1 MEHMRTDPAR
11 RRRRPKSTKH
21 TTQRA
26 RTPQT
31 HVAAH
36 MIRPRGAQV
45 PWAAPRPTLP
55 SCLAG
60 SHIISGSGHGAPRAS
75 SLRASLDTI
84 ECAVLLRPPPRT
96 TIRDGAA
103 GSRCPARP
111 NRRGGREPNA
121 PAAATNL
128 SRTTSRPAA
137 ILRRRHA
144 QAQGLP
150 ASRGGGGAEC
160 FSPAGHLSLRGPLFA
175 SSRLLDWIADVA
187 WPVPARQRCVSEMST
202 RRWRTAA
209 ALAVPPTWITE
220 GLALQGDCFFLV
232 PVSLPR
238 AARPRRG
245 HPSDAGS
252 VALKPSRLPRSD
264 ASERLT
270 QILDISGGTVR
281 RHPYISLP
289 RPRRDELLRVLRA
302 STCLVVTSP
311 ACPSND

>member
-111 NRRGGREPNA
+111 NRRGGESPTRPQLLLVQRDEVPQICRA
-121 PAAATNL
+121 RHHVPSQSSGAGMPKPKACLPVEAAEEQSVSLLQVISPSADPYL
-128 SRTTSRPAA
+128 PRPGCW
-137 ILRRRHA
+137 I
-144 QAQGLP
+144 GLP
-150 ASRGGGGAEC
+150 TWPGPSR
-160 FSPAGHLSLRGPLFA
+160 RG
-175 SSRLLDWIADVA
+175 S
-187 WPVPARQRCVSEMST
+187 
-202 RRWRTAA
+202 
-209 ALAVPPTWITE
+209 

>member
-1 MEHMRTDPAR
+1 MPCTLDKGEMRCHRSVAHDITSRRNPPAPACPSPRPACQSR
-11 RRRRPKSTKH
+11 RRRSR
-21 TTQRA
+21 
-26 RTPQT
+26 
-31 HVAAH
+31 VF
-36 MIRPRGAQV
+36 
-45 PWAAPRPTLP
+45 L
-55 SCLAG
+55 SC
-60 SHIISGSGHGAPRAS
+60 RS
-75 SLRASLDTI
+75 SL
-84 ECAVLLRPPPRT
+84 PPRT
-96 TIRDGAA
+96 LI
-103 GSRCPARP
+103 
-111 NRRGGREPNA
+111 
-121 PAAATNL
+121 
-128 SRTTSRPAA
+128 
-137 ILRRRHA
+137 
-144 QAQGLP
+144 
-150 ASRGGGGAEC
+150 
-160 FSPAGHLSLRGPLFA
+160 A

>member
-1 MEHMRTDPAR
+1 MRTDPAR

-121 PAAATNL
+121 PAAATSTVRATRARARGARML
-128 SRTTSRPAA
+128 PRRARPSRVVHPASQPASHPSHGGRQAQASAGQTPGMPCTLDKGEMRCHRSVAHDITSRRNPPA
-137 ILRRRHA
+137 
-144 QAQGLP
+144 
-150 ASRGGGGAEC
+150 
-160 FSPAGHLSLRGPLFA
+160 
-175 SSRLLDWIADVA
+175 
-187 WPVPARQRCVSEMST
+187 
-202 RRWRTAA
+202 
-209 ALAVPPTWITE
+209 
-220 GLALQGDCFFLV
+220 
-232 PVSLPR
+232 
-238 AARPRRG
+238 
-245 HPSDAGS
+245 
-252 VALKPSRLPRSD
+252 
-264 ASERLT
+264 
-270 QILDISGGTVR
+270 
-281 RHPYISLP
+281 
-289 RPRRDELLRVLRA
+289 
-302 STCLVVTSP
+302 P
-311 ACPSND
+311 ACPSPRPACQSRRRRSRVFLSCRSSLPPRTLIYLVPVAGLDCRRGLARPGEAAVRV